1 MTTGEKIKELRNNN
15 GLTQKD
21 LGEMLGYK
29 GKNPGWTISH
39 WEKDSNV
46 VPQDKLEDLC
56 MIFNVP
62 INELSN
68 DEEIKFN
75 KGQNIEG
82 YPDPTA
88 DKAIRNAAQD
98 TIRSSRDLTVLYP
111 GTVYGVNVGTDN
123 KDVMIAILC
132 LNWDDDYIYGLP
144 VYRPDE
150 TPVGITSH
158 MYKITGFYV
167 DIRSLRN
174 FRKKRVI
181 KELFNLDN
189 HKELMAVKRATASKL
204 GLPCDGEQ
212 KVVEKIVEVPVD
224 KVVEKIVEVP
234 VEAKEISNIIEETT
248 FKLLKQRAEIYED
261 ICNKLLASRGGV
273 VS

>member
-1 MTTGEKIKELRNNN
+1 MTTGEKIRELRNNN
-15 GLTQKD
+15 SLTQKD

-29 GKNPGWTISH
+29 GKNPGWTISR
-39 WEKDSNV
+39 WEKDSSV
-46 VPQDKLEDLC
+46 VPQNKLEDLC

-62 INELSN
+62 IDEFSN

-82 YPDPTA
+82 YSDPTA
-88 DKAIRNAAQD
+88 VKAIRNAD
-98 TIRSSRDLTVLYP
+98 KVLDLTTLYP
-111 GTVYGVNVGTDN
+111 GTVYGVNVGTDK
-123 KDVMIAILC
+123 KDVMVAILC

-150 TPVGITSH
+150 APVGITSH

-174 FRKKRVI
+174 FRKKRVV

-189 HKELMAVKRATASKL
+189 HKELMAVKRATAFKL

-212 KVVEKIVEVPVD
+212 KVVEKV
-224 KVVEKIVEVP
+224 VEVP
-234 VEAKEISNIIEETT
+234 VEKVVEKVVEVKVPQDDTSV
-248 FKLLKQRAEIYED
+248 KLLRQRADIYQD
-261 ICNKLLASRGGV
+261 ICEKLLARGIAL
-273 VS
+273 